1 VVSEASAV
9 AAHSGVPISVTNLTG
24 EAAAAQR
31 TSLVGAGALVVATPG
46 RLATALREGWLTP
59 AGLQGLTMVVLDEA
73 DLLLSY
79 GYEEELQAL
88 APMVGGAAR
97 VCVCVCGV
105 CQCGAVHGTAPS
117 GLPVWVAPALFS
129 QLRSRRVT
137 GVTPVSPLFWS
148 VPVICLRP

>member
-1 VVSEASAV
+1 MLPSLLLAPQVVSEASAV

-79 GYEEELQAL
+79 GYEEDLQAL
-88 APMVGGAAR
+88 APMVGGAAER
-97 VCVCVCGV
+97 G
-105 CQCGAVHGTAPS
+105 G
-117 GLPVWVAPALFS
+117 
-129 QLRSRRVT
+129 RRVGVAARGT
-137 GVTPVSPLFWS
+137 GASCQLCGWQI
-148 VPVICLRP
+148 VPKYPS

>member
-1 VVSEASAV
+1 MLPSLLLTPQVVSEASAV

-79 GYEEELQAL
+79 GYEEDLQAL
-88 APMVGGAAR
+88 APMVGGAAAR
-97 VCVCVCGV
+97 GGWRGTHEPPASCVG
-105 CQCGAVHGTAPS
+105 GRLYLSIPRGSAAHTSMSLS
-117 GLPVWVAPALFS
+117 G
-129 QLRSRRVT
+129 
-137 GVTPVSPLFWS
+137 
-148 VPVICLRP
+148 